1 MQADTRARARACMHA
16 CMHAYIHTCNRHT
29 YIHTYIHATY
39 VRTYMP
45 CMHAYINI
53 HRYIYPSIHPYIDQ
67 WIQTNTQVVG
77 RMTCPR
83 CARWRGKTEMAAF
96 MISILAS
103 SGLSSPYRRNGT
115 RLLWLQRSHGTSR
128 CVCVCVLVCG
138 RVGGGCF
145 RDCVLVFVYM
155 RAHVYVCVCL
165 CVCVWCS
172 CLNTYINVHSSLREH
187 TATTSFRL
195 CRTWGR

>member
-1 MQADTRARARACMHA
+1 MLTYIHACMHA
-16 CMHAYIHTCNRHT
+16 CIHTYNRHTHIHTYMHACIHTCN
-29 YIHTYIHATY
+29 IHTYVHATHA
-39 VRTYMP
+39 
-45 CMHAYINI
+45 CMHTYTYTDTSI
-53 HRYIYPSIHPYIDQ
+53 HPSIHPSIDQ

-83 CARWRGKTEMAAF
+83 CARWRGKTDMASF

-128 CVCVCVLVCG
+128 CVCVCVLVCR

-145 RDCVLVFVYM
+145 RDCVRVFVYM
-155 RAHVYVCVCL
+155 RAHVYVCVCV
-165 CVCVWCS
+165 CVCVWC
-172 CLNTYINVHSSLREH
+172 VHV
-187 TATTSFRL
+187 
-195 CRTWGR
+195 